1 MREVDEVIKDQMD
14 YILSKIYLEY
24 LYNTLVIDKKEKNR
38 VLGILKKKYVPPT
51 QMLEGYNVKKNI

>member
-51 QMLEGYNVKKNI
+51 QMLEGYNGKKNI